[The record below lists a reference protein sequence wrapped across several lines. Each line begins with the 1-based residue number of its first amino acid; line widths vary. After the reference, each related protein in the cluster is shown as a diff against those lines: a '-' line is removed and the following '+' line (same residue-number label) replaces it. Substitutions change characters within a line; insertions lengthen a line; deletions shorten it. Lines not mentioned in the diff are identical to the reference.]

1 MPIAFLN
8 VNPAKIN
15 QKVPIRSG
23 GAFSLFSFAPRKAK
37 SAPPSLL
44 ADVARSSGR
53 GFFWYPLPPTTA
65 HPPAFSHCL
74 AQAGGCSVST
84 DIVT

>member
-1 MPIAFLN
+1 MPIVFLN
-8 VNPAKIN
+8 VNPANVN

-23 GAFSLFSFAPRKAK
+23 GASSLFSFAPRKAK

-53 GFFWYPLPPTTA
+53 GFFWEALSPTLLHSLRLFPWPRTGVGY
-65 HPPAFSHCL
+65 FT
-74 AQAGGCSVST
+74 ST